1 MMIGSVHRV
10 TSRQSRGKNG
20 RALRK
25 VAWIIGIAA
34 LAMLLTYKLVPWSQG
49 KQTISEVSKV
59 ETPVE
64 GDKGPV
70 SRQADVQRETEA
82 SSVSRT
88 MTGST
93 QHSSGGFEG
102 RWADARNLPH
112 NQSASSYTNAQQ
124 LIKALAQMKP
134 RDGKFSLEEIKEI
147 NRLLQELRW
156 QGQAGIMA
164 IREFL
169 ESGQDVSFANFEGKS
184 PPEYSSLRLALIDAL
199 AQTGGPEAAA
209 YMASMLHTTTNPE
222 ELALLAKG
230 LEQSSPGVYRAEI
243 MKVVR
248 VMLDQALKASPGQ
261 YPGLGR
267 LFGII
272 QDYGDAS
279 IAADLENMYRKGP
292 STFTEF
298 ALMALSKLP
307 DGYGIPA
314 LLKIVNEMSGDP
326 GAYGMTYDMALRYLA
341 QASREYP
348 EAGEAL
354 LRLAAANMIS
364 TSGLIQIATALG
376 GTEYGLITKN
386 SEFFLK
392 SKAEMGGIR
401 AIETW
406 SDAEIDQRLRLI
418 DLLLRTNPQS
428 AAVKA
433 LEEARKRLLVWKARP
448 IVGGKRKKQ

>member
-1 MMIGSVHRV
+1 MMKSEFRADG
-10 TSRQSRGKNG
+10 SRQKRGADGNAM
-20 RALRK
+20 RSVVWA
-25 VAWIIGIAA
+25 IGLAA

-49 KQTISEVSKV
+49 RQTFPEVSKV

-64 GDKGPV
+64 AGKGSV
-70 SRQADVQRETEA
+70 GQQADVQRETQA
-82 SSVSRT
+82 SPVSRA
-88 MTGST
+88 MTGSM
-93 QHSSGGFEG
+93 QHSSGGLEG
-102 RWADARNLPH
+102 RSNARNLPQ

-124 LIKALAQMKP
+124 LIRALAQMKP

-147 NRLLQELRW
+147 NRLLQELKW
-156 QGQAGIMA
+156 QGQAGISA

-169 ESGQDVSFANFEGKS
+169 ESGQDVSFANFEGKI

-199 AQTGGPEAAA
+199 AQTGGPEATA

-222 ELALLAKG
+222 ELALLARG
-230 LEQSSPGVYRAEI
+230 LEQSAPGVYRAEI

-248 VMLDQALKASPGQ
+248 TMLDQALSVAPGP
-261 YPGLGR
+261 YPGLGH

-298 ALMALSKLP
+298 ALMALSKLSE
-307 DGYGIPA
+307 GYGIPA

-326 GAYGMTYDMALRYLA
+326 GAYGITYDMALRYLA

-354 LRLAAANMIS
+354 LRLAAANKIS
-364 TSGLIQIATALG
+364 TAGLIQIATALG

-386 SEFFLK
+386 SEY
-392 SKAEMGGIR
+392 SRAEMGGVR
-401 AIETW
+401 SIETW
-406 SDAEIDQRLRLI
+406 TDAEIDQRLRLI
-418 DLLLRTNPQS
+418 DQLLRTNPQP